1 MGDKRDRSGYPPVPG
16 AGGDPGYEGFVEYD
30 RRQERIGRHVVAA
43 FALGLLFG
51 VFGVVA
57 TNFLPRGVTAVFN
70 PYGYFLLAVYVG
82 GTATGIGW
90 AALSSLL
97 AALAPLVASMAGT
110 LVFEGFDAQAWG
122 GGSAIETNVLLVA
135 IFGYGLAAY
144 AARRHGI
151 AGDLTAGLL
160 GGVLLADAADKAAPG
175 WVEYVPGFWPW
186 PAAVV
191 TMLVVAT
198 VALLRGTT
206 AGRARALMSAL
217 VVPAAVILLAPPW

>member
-1 MGDKRDRSGYPPVPG
+1 MPLPG
-16 AGGDPGYEGFVEYD
+16 AGGEPGYEGFAEYD
-30 RRQERIGRHVVAA
+30 RRQERIGRQVVAA

-57 TNFLPRGVTAVFN
+57 THVLPIGVTAVFN

-82 GTATGIGW
+82 GTAAGIGW
-90 AALSSLL
+90 AALCSLL

-110 LVFEGFDAQAWG
+110 LLFEGFDTRAWG

-144 AARRHGI
+144 VARRDGI
-151 AGDLTAGLL
+151 AGDVTAGLL

-175 WVEYVPGFWPW
+175 WVEYVPGFWLW

-191 TMLVVAT
+191 ALLVMAT
-198 VALLRGTT
+198 IALLRGNT
-206 AGRARALMSAL
+206 AGRARALASAL
-217 VVPAAVILLAPPW
+217 VIPAAVILLAPPW